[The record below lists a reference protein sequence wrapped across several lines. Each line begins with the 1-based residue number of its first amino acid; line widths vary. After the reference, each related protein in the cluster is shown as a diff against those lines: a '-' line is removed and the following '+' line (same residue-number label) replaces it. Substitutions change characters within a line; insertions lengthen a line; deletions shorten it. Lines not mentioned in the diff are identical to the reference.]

1 MKFVVQTD
9 YPPGAALI
17 LAQPRSQQSFSELA
31 KVQSGIAGL
40 PGIEPIIN
48 SFVERC
54 NEDSEQNCS
63 AMVENNGGVVP
74 LYLSRI
80 DLLRKAEELGSESL
94 ALLQWGHNMAKVVAK
109 QKWEKAALPC
119 IPGLETSQLRLVL
132 EGFWGGL
139 HRFDR
144 FKSKKN
150 GKKDAPD
157 CEIVLIAPDFDEF
170 GLAEFADLIEG
181 LERQTDAMQQTLELV
196 LSPANI
202 CTPEFFCN
210 FAIERAAAL
219 PGVSATFWDEE
230 RLEAEGMKLLLSVGR
245 GSPQQSRLLLLEY
258 NGRPK
263 SDDHIALVGKGVCFD
278 SGGTNLKPSSSMK
291 GMQYDMMGGAVV
303 YGAFYHLARSGFPGN
318 IRAYIP
324 LVENLIGGAATK
336 TADIVQSAM
345 GINVEIDNTDAEGRL
360 ILADTIYCALK
371 KRPGLLVD
379 CATLTGAAI
388 TALGQQ
394 CAAFYTNSDRVAELF
409 AQASRETGE
418 AAWRMPLFAPYSSY
432 LESELADLC
441 NIPKK
446 NIGGGSVTA
455 ALFLQN
461 FALPKEEKTP
471 DEKAPGASHDWLHL
485 DLAAWSSLDEHQGL
499 GKNAQA
505 LGVRVLSHFIQKYG
519 SFSQ

>member
-9 YPPGAALI
+9 YPPGVALI

-80 DLLRKAEELGSESL
+80 DLPRKAEELGSESL

-109 QKWEKAALPC
+109 QKWEQAALPW
-119 IPGLETSQLRLVL
+119 IPGLEISQLRLVL

-144 FKSKKN
+144 LKSKKM
-150 GKKDAPD
+150 KDAPD
-157 CEIVLIAPDFDEF
+157 CEIVLIAPDSS
-170 GLAEFADLIEG
+170 GAAEFAGLIEG

-210 FAIERAAAL
+210 FAIERAGAL

-230 RLEAEGMKLLLSVGR
+230 KLEAEGMNLLLAVGR
-245 GSPQQSRLLLLEY
+245 GSPQQSRLLFLEY
-258 NGRPK
+258 NGRPE
-263 SDDHIALVGKGVCFD
+263 SDEHIALVGKGVCFD

-303 YGAFYHLARSGFPGN
+303 YGTFYHLARSGFPGN
-318 IRAYIP
+318 IRAYVP
-324 LVENLIGGAATK
+324 LVENLIGGSAIK
-336 TADIVQSAM
+336 TGDIVKSAM
-345 GINVEIDNTDAEGRL
+345 GVNVEIDNTDAEGRL

-446 NIGGGSVTA
+446 NIGGGSITA
-455 ALFLQN
+455 ALFLKN
-461 FALPKEEKTP
+461 FALPKNDQAETSP
-471 DEKAPGASHDWLHL
+471 HDWLHL
-485 DLAAWSSLDEHQGL
+485 DLAAWIDLDEHQGL